1 MANLFLKKIFGVL
14 QSTQKVEAR
23 DNQLLTDLIHY
34 KRFEGSEEYAEYKRL
49 FGLVNSPEFKERRK
63 NRKKQTAEQLV
74 ADDDLEAQLRHIAE
88 SEDGKFFLSTN
99 PRKFRRI
106 ENLVVYKKDNFE
118 YKNLDDSLWKAG
130 FYYTNPKLLA
140 VHSLS
145 NELQANMGGKNV
157 VFNHGLSILTKKA
170 QVHATAWGPKRGFE
184 EREFQYT
191 SDVVNGC
198 GLVTE
203 EYCGIRIKMRCSGKV
218 NHAFWLSSG
227 EKIPQINVALIKG
240 KTIEMGVHD
249 ARGDYYYTRVK
260 GLNPSKYYIYSIYQK
275 DGKLIWKINNI
286 TVFKTKNIIA
296 GRRFFPCL
304 SSFIPDTQK
313 NPSEGRF
320 DVEWIE
326 VYR

>member
-170 QVHATAWGPKRGFE
+170 QVRATAWGPKRGFE

-260 GLNPSKYYIYSIYQK
+260 GGSYMRRIR
-275 DGKLIWKINNI
+275 
-286 TVFKTKNIIA
+286 
-296 GRRFFPCL
+296 GRTILWLLQSRACRRC
-304 SSFIPDTQK
+304 S
-313 NPSEGRF
+313 GR
-320 DVEWIE
+320 VL
-326 VYR
+326 

>member
-1 MANLFLKKIFGVL
+1 M
-14 QSTQKVEAR
+14 R
-23 DNQLLTDLIHY
+23 
-34 KRFEGSEEYAEYKRL
+34 
-49 FGLVNSPEFKERRK
+49 
-63 NRKKQTAEQLV
+63 
-74 ADDDLEAQLRHIAE
+74 
-88 SEDGKFFLSTN
+88 
-99 PRKFRRI
+99 
-106 ENLVVYKKDNFE
+106 
-118 YKNLDDSLWKAG
+118 
-130 FYYTNPKLLA
+130 
-140 VHSLS
+140 
-145 NELQANMGGKNV
+145 
-157 VFNHGLSILTKKA
+157 
-170 QVHATAWGPKRGFE
+170 ATAWGPKRGFE

-240 KTIEMGVHD
+240 KTIEMGVYD

>member
-1 MANLFLKKIFGVL
+1 M
-14 QSTQKVEAR
+14 
-23 DNQLLTDLIHY
+23 
-34 KRFEGSEEYAEYKRL
+34 
-49 FGLVNSPEFKERRK
+49 
-63 NRKKQTAEQLV
+63 V

-170 QVHATAWGPKRGFE
+170 QVRATAWGPKRGFE

-203 EYCGIRIKMRCSGKV
+203 EYCSIRIKMRCSGKV

-249 ARGDYYYTRVK
+249 ARGD
-260 GLNPSKYYIYSIYQK
+260 
-275 DGKLIWKINNI
+275 
-286 TVFKTKNIIA
+286 
-296 GRRFFPCL
+296 
-304 SSFIPDTQK
+304 
-313 NPSEGRF
+313 
-320 DVEWIE
+320 
-326 VYR
+326 

>member
-1 MANLFLKKIFGVL
+1 M
-14 QSTQKVEAR
+14 
-23 DNQLLTDLIHY
+23 
-34 KRFEGSEEYAEYKRL
+34 
-49 FGLVNSPEFKERRK
+49 
-63 NRKKQTAEQLV
+63 V

-170 QVHATAWGPKRGFE
+170 QVRATAWGPKRGFE